1 MPNLHEE
8 GGKMRA
14 LKMTIEEFRD
24 EYIKA
29 EVGEEFADD
38 VVIAGDEKDGW
49 YFRDADGRDVAD
61 AGVPAYIS
69 EQPWSYRPDEVMDNA
84 AEGEG
89 WYAYIDGRFYE
100 MPWLEES
107 EDFSL

>member
-1 MPNLHEE
+1 
-8 GGKMRA
+8 MRA
-14 LKMTIEEFRD
+14 IRMTIEQFRD

-29 EVGEEFADD
+29 EAGLDNADD
-38 VVIAGDEKDGW
+38 VVIAGDAEEGW
-49 YFRDADGRDVAD
+49 YFRDAEGRDVAD
-61 AGVPAYIS
+61 DGVPSYIS
-69 EQPWSYRPDEVMDNA
+69 EQPWSYLPDEVMDNA

-107 EDFSL
+107 EDFNL